1 MEWKKRKF
9 QRMYPNLFHELE
21 GKKLPTVLDHLE
33 VCKTI
38 EEALEVIEFFER
50 RGEISVEYASFL
62 KNNPSLLKS
71 LIGTRERG
79 EYTRRGLS
87 D

>member
-9 QRMYPNLFHELE
+9 QRMFPNLFHELE

>member
-1 MEWKKRKF
+1 MF
-9 QRMYPNLFHELE
+9 PNLFHELE